1 MPTATKSLLI
11 VDDEEN
17 VRRALA
23 RALREEG
30 CSIRFA
36 GSGVE
41 ALELLEKEPA
51 DMVLSDHLMPR
62 MTGLEL
68 MREVHQRYPN
78 TLRIIL
84 TGYADLETAV
94 AAINEGEIY
103 RFLTKPWDPLEL
115 QLTVRL
121 GFERLLLEREN
132 RRLLATVKRQSDL
145 LRDLEAKHPGISAV
159 DRDAVGA
166 VVIDDDQLVEQFAAT
181 LGIRAA

>member
-84 TGYADLETAV
+84 TGYADL
-94 AAINEGEIY
+94 
-103 RFLTKPWDPLEL
+103 
-115 QLTVRL
+115 
-121 GFERLLLEREN
+121 
-132 RRLLATVKRQSDL
+132 
-145 LRDLEAKHPGISAV
+145 
-159 DRDAVGA
+159 
-166 VVIDDDQLVEQFAAT
+166 
-181 LGIRAA
+181 